1 MFVRNPT
8 TQRRIPRRPESSEEQ
23 GCTVQT
29 IRAYT
34 FTVGFCAQQGNGM
47 LQYHMALLNAWRF
60 ELYIAHARRAVR
72 LSGVIKSI
80 VGFVL
85 QERI

>member
-8 TQRRIPRRPESSEEQ
+8 TQHRIPGRARLCSSNESRLHIDCGVLRSA
-23 GCTVQT
+23 GKRDV
-29 IRAYT
+29 AVPY
-34 FTVGFCAQQGNGM
+34 GS
-47 LQYHMALLNAWRF
+47 LNAWRF
-60 ELYIAHARRAVR
+60 ELYIAHARRTVR

-80 VGFVL
+80 VGFAL